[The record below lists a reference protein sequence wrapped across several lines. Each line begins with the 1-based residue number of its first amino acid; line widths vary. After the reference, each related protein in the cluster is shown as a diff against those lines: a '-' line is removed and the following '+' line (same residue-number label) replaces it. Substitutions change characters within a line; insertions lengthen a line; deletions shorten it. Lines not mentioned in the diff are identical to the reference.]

1 MNADE
6 HLNAVISFPHGGL
19 MIEVPG
25 SRMDDIPGFV
35 WVIAYALNRPYL
47 LVSTQMATEL
57 SITLENANVYNGVSY
72 R

>member
-47 LVSTQMATEL
+47 FSKHSDGDGT
-57 SITLENANVYNGVSY
+57 VYNFGE